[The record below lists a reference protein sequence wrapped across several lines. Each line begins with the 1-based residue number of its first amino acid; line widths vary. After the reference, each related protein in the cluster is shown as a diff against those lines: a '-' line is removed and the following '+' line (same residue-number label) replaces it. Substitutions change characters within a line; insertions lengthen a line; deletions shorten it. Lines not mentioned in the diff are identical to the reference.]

1 MTPDPRSVP
10 APQPPAQRSA
20 PAPPVYAVPA
30 HRSALAHLI
39 FGPLRSAPLRS
50 RSYLAISMHHSSAPL
65 PHVAK
70 TVACCFAVLC
80 QIRSIRQSVT
90 RPVLQ
95 SLAVSMVLT
104 SLDYGSSTLTGL
116 SNQLNDRLQSVLH
129 AATRLIYSARKY
141 DHITPL
147 LRDLHWLR
155 VKQRTLHPIRLV

>member
-39 FGPLRSAPLRS
+39 FGPLRSAPAPIL
-50 RSYLAISMHHSSAPL
+50 LSMHHSSAPL

-70 TVACCFAVLC
+70 TVSCCFAVLR
-80 QIRSIRQSVT
+80 QIRSIRRSVT

-104 SLDYGSSTLTGL
+104 SLDYGSSTL
-116 SNQLNDRLQSVLH
+116 SNQLNDRL
-129 AATRLIYSARKY
+129 
-141 DHITPL
+141 
-147 LRDLHWLR
+147 
-155 VKQRTLHPIRLV
+155 